1 MKLQDVLEMDMVFAD
16 LKSTSKE
23 GVIRE
28 MTGELAK
35 KLGVDTKRLVR
46 AIMER
51 EKLKTTAIG
60 EGIAVPHIRAKGI
73 DQVRACFGRST
84 CGIDFKAKNGKPS
97 YFFFLILAPENSAG
111 EHLKI
116 LARIAR
122 LCKNGDFLERIGKA
136 GEAKEIYQI
145 IVKEEQKL

>member
-1 MKLQDVLEMDMVFAD
+1 MKLEDVLEIDMVLAD

-23 GVIRE
+23 SVIRE
-28 MTGELAK
+28 MAGELAK
-35 KLGVDTKRLVR
+35 KLGVDTEGLVR
-46 AIMER
+46 ALMAR
-51 EKLKTTAIG
+51 EELKTTAVE
-60 EGIAVPHIRAKGI
+60 EGVAVPHIRAKGI

-97 YFFFLILAPENSAG
+97 HFFFLILAPENSAG

-122 LCKNGDFLERIGKA
+122 LCKNGDFLKRLGKA
-136 GEAKEIYQI
+136 GETKEIYQI
-145 IVKEEQKL
+145 IFEEEQKL